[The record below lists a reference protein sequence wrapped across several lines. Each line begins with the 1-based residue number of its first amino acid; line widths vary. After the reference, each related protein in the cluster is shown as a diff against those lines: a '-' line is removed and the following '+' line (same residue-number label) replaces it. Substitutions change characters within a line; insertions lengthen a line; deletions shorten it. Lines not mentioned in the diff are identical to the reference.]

1 MLKKFGSMG
10 QSLRDVT
17 KSYATK
23 AAAKI
28 NELQTLPQEIPENWD
43 ERIDE
48 NGKPYY
54 VDTVTGEW
62 YRVRAKQHKRI
73 DTNEKISI
81 LTAES
86 KKEFDD
92 QKDKML
98 DEDSSLSESYS
109 DNDLPSDTP
118 PDDTNTKGGTPNGN
132 GHTNA
137 NTNEHETK
145 RTRAKSNHSK
155 RSSTSVSQGWQCGQC
170 TLENVGN
177 AQTCNACLAPRPE
190 RPDEDE
196 DELAINSGIQ
206 AMEERVTQGS
216 TDDDLLSVEDRQHQQ
231 QSTMDAINSAMTES
245 LDALGGDE
253 IKGLTEEQRTQLL
266 MFMDCVET
274 EPEPSIKYLRGSNW
288 DLEHAIETYF
298 QQHPDHPKSRG
309 GSLQFDLSQLH
320 DIYAEDMDFEADVQ
334 LPDVIVHK
342 TKEAPSGQQS
352 DFDVQLDKYRKEVD
366 TLKAELKEQ
375 HEDNDRLKVQNEELQ
390 IEKDRYAIQSREIQN
405 DWECGQCT
413 FPNVGNAQ
421 TCNACLAPRPER
433 NVESTDP
440 QHQRQS
446 TIDAINSAMTE
457 SLDAL
462 GGDEIKGLTEEQRTQ
477 LLMFM
482 DCVETEPEPSIKYL
496 RGSNW
501 DLEHAIETYF
511 QQHPDHP
518 KSRGGSLQFD
528 LSQLHDIYAEDMD
541 FEADVQLPDDIVHKT
556 KAAASG
562 RRDSTELDE
571 LPNGDGHGARESD
584 NEDHD
589 SDSDK
594 QISYEPMQ
602 ASGMYDDASAYGSH
616 RRMNTD
622 QQMAVAEQLSVQQS
636 DFDVQ
641 LDKYR
646 KEVEALKAELKEQ
659 YEENDR
665 LKVENEE
672 LQIEKDRYAIQS
684 REIQNDWDRMS
695 GYMGQ
700 ILGEVAFI
708 EECRKKGEDIS
719 TPTPKLN
726 NIFQAIQH
734 TISRNNNEEMN
745 EEEEDEMMNM
755 MDNTQQMNEVSD
767 IYENVAD
774 LFTEEAPVVME
785 KTPLEANPNKNRKR
799 KLSFGAVNELFAG
812 GPPII
817 DDDGEVHMPEPAP
830 NNFLSVVGGHG
841 DDDKRLSY
849 GGVGLLFDTQDDG
862 DKEEEET
869 KEEEEEEIEMDALNI
884 NFKPTYEGIASLF
897 DESENVLSDTAHN
910 KGKPSFAG
918 DIVELFKSPHD
929 DDEDDEDSGSG
940 SEAQSPPPP
949 EDEEESTDSMDKQ
962 RVYTYASSD
971 DIDGEDEEDGDEAKE
986 ESKHNRRESY
996 ASNLSDPTPLSRR
1009 GSTSGKRH
1017 TRGPSFA
1024 FKDLFR
1030 GDDENDS
1037 EDRAPSVQSAPEEHD
1052 YYAITAYYG
1061 IEDDDGTGWD
1071 SRRSSLFGDY
1081 GRVHSR
1087 RQSKRVQS
1095 QMVGDN

>member
-98 DEDSSLSESYS
+98 DEDGSLSESYS

-334 LPDVIVHK
+334 LPD
-342 TKEAPSGQQS
+342 
-352 DFDVQLDKYRKEVD
+352 
-366 TLKAELKEQ
+366 
-375 HEDNDRLKVQNEELQ
+375 
-390 IEKDRYAIQSREIQN
+390 
-405 DWECGQCT
+405 
-413 FPNVGNAQ
+413 
-421 TCNACLAPRPER
+421 
-433 NVESTDP
+433 
-440 QHQRQS
+440 
-446 TIDAINSAMTE
+446 
-457 SLDAL
+457 
-462 GGDEIKGLTEEQRTQ
+462 
-477 LLMFM
+477 
-482 DCVETEPEPSIKYL
+482 
-496 RGSNW
+496 
-501 DLEHAIETYF
+501 
-511 QQHPDHP
+511 
-518 KSRGGSLQFD
+518 
-528 LSQLHDIYAEDMD
+528 
-541 FEADVQLPDDIVHKT
+541 DIVHKT

-641 LDKYR
+641 LVKYR
-646 KEVEALKAELKEQ
+646 KEVDTLKAELKEQ

-767 IYENVAD
+767 IYEKVWIRCNEYQDRRGEYAMASQVKVLHMRSSSFEHAYSHTIHPVEESNEAVQPYDDASQID
-774 LFTEEAPVVME
+774 LE
-785 KTPLEANPNKNRKR
+785 KEDTIFDP
-799 KLSFGAVNELFAG
+799 G
-812 GPPII
+812 GQ
-817 DDDGEVHMPEPAP
+817 DHYDEGDGTNIQTKPGYSLTICAREIVSDKGEKI
-830 NNFLSVVGGHG
+830 VYIG
-841 DDDKRLSY
+841 DDIENERKNVVTWCDIERNDELSY
-849 GGVGLLFDTQDDG
+849 GAERLRGEEVTFGVFYPNEIKIETV
-862 DKEEEET
+862 KVVREENKYDATT
-869 KEEEEEEIEMDALNI
+869 KQ
-884 NFKPTYEGIASLF
+884 S
-897 DESENVLSDTAHN
+897 
-910 KGKPSFAG
+910 
-918 DIVELFKSPHD
+918 
-929 DDEDDEDSGSG
+929 DEDDEPELLSYVNASKYHQIKANNVVTVRKSILRELGKFMFGCSGDIVSLLPSG
-940 SEAQSPPPP
+940 IMVILSKVPFQIQMPSRETDNNMLVVLSQIISDMASYRV
-949 EDEEESTDSMDKQ
+949 EDMDVSMTRSLLAIPRTNRSCLLRKECILTGIA
-962 RVYTYASSD
+962 VLMNSHTYANRAQL
-971 DIDGEDEEDGDEAKE
+971 IGNDGELEIV
-986 ESKHNRRESY
+986 
-996 ASNLSDPTPLSRR
+996 
-1009 GSTSGKRH
+1009 
-1017 TRGPSFA
+1017 
-1024 FKDLFR
+1024 
-1030 GDDENDS
+1030 S
-1037 EDRAPSVQSAPEEHD
+1037 EMTHLHYPQHVAHLALRM
-1052 YYAITAYYG
+1052 ITAMCGASVAYY
-1061 IEDDDGTGWD
+1061 
-1071 SRRSSLFGDY
+1071 L
-1081 GRVHSR
+1081 VK
-1087 RQSKRVQS
+1087 QSKLCRVLIRHDI
-1095 QMVGDN
+1095 MIE

>member
-1 MLKKFGSMG
+1 MRM
-10 QSLRDVT
+10 
-17 KSYATK
+17 
-23 AAAKI
+23 AKHTMST
-28 NELQTLPQEIPENWD
+28 Q
-43 ERIDE
+43 
-48 NGKPYY
+48 
-54 VDTVTGEW
+54 W
-62 YRVRAKQHKRI
+62 YRVKGKQHKRI

-98 DEDSSLSESYS
+98 DEDGSLSESYS

-352 DFDVQLDKYRKEVD
+352 DFDVQLVKYRKEVD
-366 TLKAELKEQ
+366 T
-375 HEDNDRLKVQNEELQ
+375 
-390 IEKDRYAIQSREIQN
+390 
-405 DWECGQCT
+405 
-413 FPNVGNAQ
+413 
-421 TCNACLAPRPER
+421 
-433 NVESTDP
+433 
-440 QHQRQS
+440 
-446 TIDAINSAMTE
+446 
-457 SLDAL
+457 
-462 GGDEIKGLTEEQRTQ
+462 
-477 LLMFM
+477 
-482 DCVETEPEPSIKYL
+482 
-496 RGSNW
+496 
-501 DLEHAIETYF
+501 
-511 QQHPDHP
+511 
-518 KSRGGSLQFD
+518 
-528 LSQLHDIYAEDMD
+528 
-541 FEADVQLPDDIVHKT
+541 
-556 KAAASG
+556 
-562 RRDSTELDE
+562 
-571 LPNGDGHGARESD
+571 
-584 NEDHD
+584 
-589 SDSDK
+589 
-594 QISYEPMQ
+594 
-602 ASGMYDDASAYGSH
+602 
-616 RRMNTD
+616 
-622 QQMAVAEQLSVQQS
+622 
-636 DFDVQ
+636 
-641 LDKYR
+641 
-646 KEVEALKAELKEQ
+646 LKAELKEQ

-830 NNFLSVVGGHG
+830 NNFLSVVGGH
-841 DDDKRLSY
+841 DADDKRLSY

-869 KEEEEEEIEMDALNI
+869 KEEEEEIEMDALNI

-929 DDEDDEDSGSG
+929 DDDDEDDEDSGSG
-940 SEAQSPPPP
+940 SE
-949 EDEEESTDSMDKQ
+949 
-962 RVYTYASSD
+962 
-971 DIDGEDEEDGDEAKE
+971 
-986 ESKHNRRESY
+986 
-996 ASNLSDPTPLSRR
+996 
-1009 GSTSGKRH
+1009 
-1017 TRGPSFA
+1017 
-1024 FKDLFR
+1024 
-1030 GDDENDS
+1030 
-1037 EDRAPSVQSAPEEHD
+1037 
-1052 YYAITAYYG
+1052 
-1061 IEDDDGTGWD
+1061 
-1071 SRRSSLFGDY
+1071 
-1081 GRVHSR
+1081 
-1087 RQSKRVQS
+1087 
-1095 QMVGDN
+1095 

>member
-309 GSLQFDLSQLH
+309 
-320 DIYAEDMDFEADVQ
+320 
-334 LPDVIVHK
+334 
-342 TKEAPSGQQS
+342 
-352 DFDVQLDKYRKEVD
+352 DVQLDKYRKEVD

-462 GGDEIKGLTEEQRTQ
+462 DGVEIKGLTEEQRTQ
-477 LLMFM
+477 LSMFM
-482 DCVETEPEPSIKYL
+482 GCSESTEVDASIKCL
-496 RGSNW
+496 RDANW
-501 DLEHAIETYF
+501 NPRRALETYF
-511 QQHPDHP
+511 QQHPDPDHRLQQDNGNNEKPKIQQDESNHMVAKNDSSQSSVVPVIDVSDEKGQENQSIIESTKNGVNKQFYMFLQQHRLEQYFDKFKENECHDIRDLEYFDEDFIKNEIGIKSPIQRRRFIGECKKFKVQMDEFKQLNSIPPMLLMKLQTFGIVTMYILCQEVQQELDLKNKFGLGDTQCQLLWNIINDHSQP
-518 KSRGGSLQFD
+518 KSNK
-528 LSQLHDIYAEDMD
+528 MD
-541 FEADVQLPDDIVHKT
+541 
-556 KAAASG
+556 
-562 RRDSTELDE
+562 
-571 LPNGDGHGARESD
+571 
-584 NEDHD
+584 
-589 SDSDK
+589 
-594 QISYEPMQ
+594 Q
-602 ASGMYDDASAYGSH
+602 A
-616 RRMNTD
+616 
-622 QQMAVAEQLSVQQS
+622 
-636 DFDVQ
+636 
-641 LDKYR
+641 
-646 KEVEALKAELKEQ
+646 
-659 YEENDR
+659 
-665 LKVENEE
+665 
-672 LQIEKDRYAIQS
+672 
-684 REIQNDWDRMS
+684 
-695 GYMGQ
+695 
-700 ILGEVAFI
+700 
-708 EECRKKGEDIS
+708 
-719 TPTPKLN
+719 
-726 NIFQAIQH
+726 
-734 TISRNNNEEMN
+734 
-745 EEEEDEMMNM
+745 
-755 MDNTQQMNEVSD
+755 
-767 IYENVAD
+767 
-774 LFTEEAPVVME
+774 
-785 KTPLEANPNKNRKR
+785 
-799 KLSFGAVNELFAG
+799 
-812 GPPII
+812 
-817 DDDGEVHMPEPAP
+817 
-830 NNFLSVVGGHG
+830 
-841 DDDKRLSY
+841 
-849 GGVGLLFDTQDDG
+849 
-862 DKEEEET
+862 
-869 KEEEEEEIEMDALNI
+869 
-884 NFKPTYEGIASLF
+884 EGIT
-897 DESENVLSDTAHN
+897 DNVFNHVMDTA
-910 KGKPSFAG
+910 
-918 DIVELFKSPHD
+918 
-929 DDEDDEDSGSG
+929 
-940 SEAQSPPPP
+940 
-949 EDEEESTDSMDKQ
+949 
-962 RVYTYASSD
+962 R
-971 DIDGEDEEDGDEAKE
+971 
-986 ESKHNRRESY
+986 
-996 ASNLSDPTPLSRR
+996 
-1009 GSTSGKRH
+1009 
-1017 TRGPSFA
+1017 
-1024 FKDLFR
+1024 
-1030 GDDENDS
+1030 
-1037 EDRAPSVQSAPEEHD
+1037 
-1052 YYAITAYYG
+1052 
-1061 IEDDDGTGWD
+1061 
-1071 SRRSSLFGDY
+1071 
-1081 GRVHSR
+1081 
-1087 RQSKRVQS
+1087 
-1095 QMVGDN
+1095 

>member
-298 QQHPDHPKSRG
+298 QQHPDHPKSR
-309 GSLQFDLSQLH
+309 
-320 DIYAEDMDFEADVQ
+320 
-334 LPDVIVHK
+334 
-342 TKEAPSGQQS
+342 
-352 DFDVQLDKYRKEVD
+352 
-366 TLKAELKEQ
+366 
-375 HEDNDRLKVQNEELQ
+375 
-390 IEKDRYAIQSREIQN
+390 
-405 DWECGQCT
+405 
-413 FPNVGNAQ
+413 
-421 TCNACLAPRPER
+421 
-433 NVESTDP
+433 
-440 QHQRQS
+440 
-446 TIDAINSAMTE
+446 E